1 MNTRSLSFRLVTWYA
16 GVLTLV
22 FVLIGALTVVLLRE
36 YLESNVLDTQ
46 ARRARQIADTLVAA
60 ASRTG
65 DAAMA
70 REVEALYAPEA
81 NERFIRITRGD
92 GHVVYASG
100 PPHDDSFDPA
110 SVAAPSL
117 TYFGLTRPNAA
128 GPGPTPPDSAPA
140 ATPPPVLTRA
150 ASFPRKESSL
160 KGPVLIAAQTYAGAD
175 NSRYVVEV
183 GVSTARTEE
192 TVRQVLLMLAIGLPI
207 AVCVAVAGGFVLV
220 RRALKPVDNLSQKA
234 AAITQHSLSERLPVV
249 RTGDELERL
258 SVSLNLMISRLE
270 DAINS
275 SKQFVADASHELRT
289 PLAVL
294 RGELENLA
302 QDAQLKPQ
310 TRETL
315 GSSLEEVDR
324 LAEIVEGLLA
334 LSRLDTGEARAEWV
348 RFDLAALVATT
359 ADQMS
364 LLAEDKH
371 ITVVCD
377 SSERVMIE
385 GDQARLKQ
393 VVVNLLDN
401 AIKYTPNGG
410 RIKLKI
416 AQEEGNAVLDVADDG
431 IGIPPEAL
439 PHVFKRFFRVD
450 GSRSRDQGGAGLGL
464 SIVKSIC
471 DAHGARVE
479 VSSTPGQGSRFRI
492 RQPLA
497 AEPLAHA
504 RS

>member
-1 MNTRSLSFRLVTWYA
+1 
-16 GVLTLV
+16 
-22 FVLIGALTVVLLRE
+22 
-36 YLESNVLDTQ
+36 
-46 ARRARQIADTLVAA
+46 
-60 ASRTG
+60 
-65 DAAMA
+65 
-70 REVEALYAPEA
+70 
-81 NERFIRITRGD
+81 
-92 GHVVYASG
+92 
-100 PPHDDSFDPA
+100 
-110 SVAAPSL
+110 
-117 TYFGLTRPNAA
+117 
-128 GPGPTPPDSAPA
+128 
-140 ATPPPVLTRA
+140 
-150 ASFPRKESSL
+150 
-160 KGPVLIAAQTYAGAD
+160 
-175 NSRYVVEV
+175 
-183 GVSTARTEE
+183 
-192 TVRQVLLMLAIGLPI
+192 MLAIGLPV
-207 AVCVAVAGGFVLV
+207 AVCVAVTGGFVLV

-234 AAITQHSLSERLPVV
+234 AAITHHNLSERLPVV

-258 SVSLNLMISRLE
+258 SLSLNLMISRLE

-334 LSRLDTGEARAEWV
+334 LSRLDAGEASAEWV

-401 AIKYTPNGG
+401 AIKYTPCGG
-410 RIKLKI
+410 TVRLQISR
-416 AQEEGNAVLDVADDG
+416 QEGFAVLDVADDG

-450 GSRSRDQGGAGLGL
+450 DSRSRDKGGAGLGL
-464 SIVKSIC
+464 SIVQSIC
-471 DAHGARVE
+471 TAHGAQVE
-479 VSSTPGQGSRFRI
+479 VSSVLGKGSRFRV

-497 AEPLAHA
+497 SATHPSL
-504 RS
+504 

>member
-1 MNTRSLSFRLVTWYA
+1 VNTRSLSFRLVTWYA

-22 FVLIGALTVVLLRE
+22 FILIGALTIVLLRE

-46 ARRARQIADTLVAA
+46 AGRARQIADTLVAA
-60 ASRTG
+60 ATRTG
-65 DAAMA
+65 EATMA
-70 REVEALYAPEA
+70 QEVEALYAPEA

-92 GHVVYASG
+92 GHVVYVSG
-100 PPHDDSFDPA
+100 KPRDGSFDPA
-110 SVAAPSL
+110 AVPAPSL
-117 TYFGLTRPNAA
+117 RRP
-128 GPGPTPPDSAPA
+128 GEF
-140 ATPPPVLTRA
+140 L
-150 ASFPRKESSL
+150 RKESLLQGS
-160 KGPVLIAAQTYAGAD
+160 VLVAAQTYTGAGD
-175 NSRYVVEV
+175 SRYVVEV
-183 GVSTARTEE
+183 GISTARTEE

-207 AVCVAVAGGFVLV
+207 AVCVAVVGGFILV

-302 QDAQLKPQ
+302 QDAQLKSH

-315 GSSLEEVDR
+315 GSALEEVDR

-334 LSRLDTGEARAEWV
+334 LSRLDTGEAQAQWL

-377 SSERVMIE
+377 SSERVLVE

-393 VVVNLLDN
+393 VIVNLLDN

-410 RIKLKI
+410 CIKLKI
-416 AQEEGNAVLDVADDG
+416 TQEEGNAVLDVADDG

-479 VSSTPGQGSRFRI
+479 VSSTLGQGSRFRI

-497 AEPLAHA
+497 AEPFMPL
-504 RS
+504 RP

>member
-1 MNTRSLSFRLVTWYA
+1 VNTRSLSFRLVTWYA
-16 GVLTLV
+16 GLLTLV
-22 FVLIGALTVVLLRE
+22 FLLLGALTVILLRE

-46 ARRARQIADTLVAA
+46 ARRARQIVDTLVAA
-60 ASRTG
+60 VGRMG
-65 DAAMA
+65 EDGVA
-70 REVEALYAPEA
+70 REVEELYAPEA

-92 GHVVYASG
+92 GHVVYASRA
-100 PPHDDSFDPA
+100 PHDRSFDPA
-110 SVAAPSL
+110 AVPAPSL
-117 TYFGLTRPNAA
+117 SRGEMFLRKETPRGGSVLVAA
-128 GPGPTPPDSAPA
+128 VSGPGEAR
-140 ATPPPVLTRA
+140 TRY
-150 ASFPRKESSL
+150 
-160 KGPVLIAAQTYAGAD
+160 I
-175 NSRYVVEV
+175 VEV
-183 GVSTARTEE
+183 GVSNARTEE
-192 TVRQVLLMLAIGLPI
+192 TVHQVLLMLAIGLPV

-234 AAITQHSLSERLPVV
+234 AAITQHNLSERLPVV
-249 RTGDELERL
+249 RSGDELERL
-258 SVSLNLMISRLE
+258 SLSLNLMITRLE

-289 PLAVL
+289 PLAVV

-302 QDAQLKPQ
+302 QDSQLKSQ

-315 GSSLEEVDR
+315 GSALEEVDR
-324 LAEIVEGLLA
+324 LADIVEGLLA
-334 LSRLDTGEARAEWV
+334 LSRLDTGEVKSEWV
-348 RFDLAALVATT
+348 RFDLAELVATT

-377 SSERVMIE
+377 CAERVMVE

-401 AIKYTPNGG
+401 AIKYTPDRG
-410 RIKLKI
+410 RIRLKI
-416 AQEEGNAVLDVADDG
+416 SRENGNAVLDVVDDG
-431 IGIPPEAL
+431 IGIPAEAL

-450 GSRSRDQGGAGLGL
+450 GSRSRDQGVGGAGLGL

-471 DAHGARVE
+471 DAHGARLE
-479 VSSTPGQGSRFRI
+479 VSSTPGQGSHFRV

-497 AEPLAHA
+497 SEPLAHA

>member
-22 FVLIGALTVVLLRE
+22 FILIGALTIILLRE

-65 DAAMA
+65 EATMA
-70 REVEALYAPEA
+70 REVEELYAPEA

-100 PPHDDSFDPA
+100 APRDGSFDPIT
-110 SVAAPSL
+110 VPAPSL
-117 TYFGLTRPNAA
+117 TRP
-128 GPGPTPPDSAPA
+128 GEF
-140 ATPPPVLTRA
+140 L
-150 ASFPRKESSL
+150 RKESSPQ
-160 KGPVLIAAQTYAGAD
+160 GAVLIAAQTYTGAAD
-175 NSRYVVEV
+175 SRYVVEV
-183 GVSTARTEE
+183 GVSNARTEE
-192 TVRQVLLMLAIGLPI
+192 TVRQVLLMLTVGLPI
-207 AVCVAVAGGFVLV
+207 AVCVAVTGGFVLV

-234 AAITQHSLSERLPVV
+234 AAITQHNLSERLPVV
-249 RTGDELERL
+249 RSGDELERL

-302 QDAQLKPQ
+302 QDVELKPQ

-324 LAEIVEGLLA
+324 LTEIVEGLLA
-334 LSRLDTGEARAEWV
+334 LSRLDTGEAQTQRE

-371 ITVVCD
+371 ITVVCA
-377 SSERVMIE
+377 SSEHVMIE
-385 GDQARLKQ
+385 GDQAKLKQ

-410 RIKLKI
+410 RIDLTI
-416 AQEEGNAVLDVADDG
+416 AQEAGEAVLDVADDG

-479 VSSTPGQGSRFRI
+479 VRSTPGRGSCFRL
-492 RQPLA
+492 RVPEFPRDA
-497 AEPLAHA
+497 AVHH
-504 RS
+504 

>member
-1 MNTRSLSFRLVTWYA
+1 VNTSSLSFRLVTWYA

-22 FVLIGALTVVLLRE
+22 FVLLGALTVILLRE

-60 ASRTG
+60 VSRTG
-65 DAAMA
+65 ESAMA
-70 REVEALYAPEA
+70 REVEELYAPEA
-81 NERFIRITRGD
+81 NERFMRITRKD
-92 GHVVYASG
+92 GRVVYASRA
-100 PPHDDSFDPA
+100 PHDGSFNPSA
-110 SVAAPSL
+110 VPAPSL
-117 TYFGLTRPNAA
+117 TREGAFL
-128 GPGPTPPDSAPA
+128 
-140 ATPPPVLTRA
+140 
-150 ASFPRKESSL
+150 RKESL
-160 KGPVLIAAQTYAGAD
+160 PKGSVLIAAVSSSGATD
-175 NSRYVVEV
+175 SPRYVVEV
-183 GVSTARTEE
+183 GVSNARTEE
-192 TVRQVLLMLAIGLPI
+192 TVRQVLLMLAIGLPV

-234 AAITQHSLSERLPVV
+234 AVITQHNLSERLPVV

-258 SVSLNLMISRLE
+258 SLSLNLMISRLE

-289 PLAVL
+289 PLSVM

-302 QDAQLKPQ
+302 QDLQLKPQ

-315 GSSLEEVDR
+315 GSALEEVDR

-334 LSRLDTGEARAEWV
+334 LSRLDTGEVKSEWV
-348 RFDLAALVATT
+348 RFDLAELVATT
-359 ADQMS
+359 TDQMS

-377 SSERVMIE
+377 CAERVMVE

-401 AIKYTPNGG
+401 AIKYTPDGG
-410 RIKLKI
+410 RIRLKI
-416 AQEEGNAVLDVADDG
+416 ARENGSAVLDVVDDG
-431 IGIPPEAL
+431 IGIPVDAL
-439 PHVFKRFFRVD
+439 PHVFNRFFRVD
-450 GSRSRDQGGAGLGL
+450 GSRSREHGAGGAGLGL

-479 VSSTPGQGSRFRI
+479 VSSTPGQGSRFRV

-497 AEPLAHA
+497 
-504 RS
+504 S

>member
-1 MNTRSLSFRLVTWYA
+1 VNTRSLSFRLVTWYA

-22 FVLIGALTVVLLRE
+22 FILIGALTIILLRE
-36 YLESNVLDTQ
+36 YLDSNVLDTQ

-60 ASRTG
+60 ANRTG
-65 DAAMA
+65 EATMA
-70 REVEALYAPEA
+70 REVEELYAPEA

-100 PPHDDSFDPA
+100 PPRDGSFDPA
-110 SVAAPSL
+110 TVPAPSL
-117 TYFGLTRPNAA
+117 THPDLTRP
-128 GPGPTPPDSAPA
+128 GPARPSAF
-140 ATPPPVLTRA
+140 LRQ
-150 ASFPRKESSL
+150 ESLS
-160 KGPVLIAAQTYAGAD
+160 KGSVFIAAQTYSGAD
-175 NSRYVVEV
+175 NSLYIVEV

-302 QDAQLKPQ
+302 QDARLVPQ

-334 LSRLDTGEARAEWV
+334 LSRLDTGEAQAEWV

-479 VSSTPGQGSRFRI
+479 VSSTPGRGSRFRI

>member
-22 FVLIGALTVVLLRE
+22 FVLLGALTLIVLRQ

-46 ARRARQIADTLVAA
+46 ERRARQIVDTLVAA
-60 ASRTG
+60 VSRTG
-65 DAAMA
+65 ESGMA
-70 REVEALYAPEA
+70 REVEELYAPEA

-100 PPHDDSFDPA
+100 NPHDGSFDPA
-110 SVAAPSL
+110 TVPAPSL
-117 TYFGLTRPNAA
+117 ARE
-128 GPGPTPPDSAPA
+128 GPF
-140 ATPPPVLTRA
+140 L
-150 ASFPRKESSL
+150 RKESL
-160 KGPVLIAAQTYAGAD
+160 PKGSMLIAAVSNTGATAF
-175 NSRYVVEV
+175 RYVVEV

-192 TVRQVLLMLAIGLPI
+192 TVRQVLLMLAIGLPV

-220 RRALKPVDNLSQKA
+220 RRALKPVDHLSQKA
-234 AAITQHSLSERLPVV
+234 AVITQHNLSERLPVV

-258 SVSLNLMISRLE
+258 SLSLNLMISRLE

-302 QDAQLKPQ
+302 QDSQLKSQ

-315 GSSLEEVDR
+315 GSALEEVDR

-334 LSRLDTGEARAEWV
+334 LSRLDTGEVKSEWI
-348 RFDLAALVATT
+348 RFDLAELVATT
-359 ADQMS
+359 ADQMN

-371 ITVVCD
+371 IAVVCD
-377 SSERVMIE
+377 CAERVMVE

-401 AIKYTPNGG
+401 AIKYTPDGG
-410 RIKLKI
+410 RIRLKT
-416 AQEEGNAVLDVADDG
+416 ARDAGSAVLDVVDDG

-450 GSRSRDQGGAGLGL
+450 GSRSREHGAGGAGLGL

-479 VSSTPGQGSRFRI
+479 VSSTPGQGSQFRV

-497 AEPLAHA
+497 
-504 RS
+504 RSLSDS

>member
-1 MNTRSLSFRLVTWYA
+1 
-16 GVLTLV
+16 
-22 FVLIGALTVVLLRE
+22 
-36 YLESNVLDTQ
+36 
-46 ARRARQIADTLVAA
+46 
-60 ASRTG
+60 
-65 DAAMA
+65 
-70 REVEALYAPEA
+70 
-81 NERFIRITRGD
+81 
-92 GHVVYASG
+92 
-100 PPHDDSFDPA
+100 
-110 SVAAPSL
+110 
-117 TYFGLTRPNAA
+117 
-128 GPGPTPPDSAPA
+128 
-140 ATPPPVLTRA
+140 
-150 ASFPRKESSL
+150 
-160 KGPVLIAAQTYAGAD
+160 
-175 NSRYVVEV
+175 
-183 GVSTARTEE
+183 
-192 TVRQVLLMLAIGLPI
+192 
-207 AVCVAVAGGFVLV
+207 
-220 RRALKPVDNLSQKA
+220 
-234 AAITQHSLSERLPVV
+234 
-249 RTGDELERL
+249 
-258 SVSLNLMISRLE
+258 
-270 DAINS
+270 
-275 SKQFVADASHELRT
+275 LRT

-416 AQEEGNAVLDVADDG
+416 TQEDGNAVLDVADDG

>member
-22 FVLIGALTVVLLRE
+22 FILIGVLTIVLLRE

-60 ASRTG
+60 EARTG
-65 DAAMA
+65 ELTMA
-70 REVEALYAPEA
+70 REVEEFYAPEA

-100 PPHDDSFDPA
+100 NPRDGSFDPTT
-110 SVAAPSL
+110 VPAPSL
-117 TYFGLTRPNAA
+117 TRQGEFL
-128 GPGPTPPDSAPA
+128 
-140 ATPPPVLTRA
+140 
-150 ASFPRKESSL
+150 RKERFL
-160 KGPVLIAAQTYAGAD
+160 KGSVLIAAQTHSGAD
-175 NSRYVVEV
+175 GSRYVVEV
-183 GVSTARTEE
+183 GVSTTRTEE
-192 TVRQVLLMLAIGLPI
+192 TVRQVLLMLAIGFPV
-207 AVCVAVAGGFVLV
+207 AVCVAVSGGFILV

-234 AAITQHSLSERLPVV
+234 AAITQHNLSERLPVV

-258 SVSLNLMISRLE
+258 SLSLNLMISRLE

-302 QDAQLKPQ
+302 QDAQLRSA
-310 TRETL
+310 TRERL
-315 GSSLEEVDR
+315 GSALEEVDR

-334 LSRLDTGEARAEWV
+334 LSRLDTGEAQAEWV
-348 RFDLAALVATT
+348 KFDLSELVATT
-359 ADQMS
+359 TDQIS
-364 LLAEDKH
+364 LLAEDKKIAVSCNGAEH
-371 ITVVCD
+371 
-377 SSERVMIE
+377 VMIQ
-385 GDQARLKQ
+385 GDRARLKQ
-393 VVVNLLDN
+393 VLVNLLDN
-401 AIKYTPNGG
+401 AIKYTPIGGHISLTTAQDNGW
-410 RIKLKI
+410 
-416 AQEEGNAVLDVADDG
+416 AVLDVEDDG
-431 IGIPPEAL
+431 IGIPAEAM

-471 DAHGARVE
+471 DAHGARIE
-479 VSSTPGQGSRFRI
+479 VRSVSGRGSRFRLTFPTLP
-492 RQPLA
+492 RA
-497 AEPLAHA
+497 AEAACSPQPTAALAGGHSFTHDA
-504 RS
+504 AAHH

>member
-1 MNTRSLSFRLVTWYA
+1 MNTSSLSFRLVTWYA

-22 FVLIGALTVVLLRE
+22 FILLGALTVVLLRE

-60 ASRTG
+60 VDRTG
-65 DAAMA
+65 EDVLA
-70 REVEALYAPEA
+70 RQVQELYAPEA
-81 NERFIRITRGD
+81 NERFIRITRMD
-92 GHVVYASG
+92 GHVVYSSG
-100 PPHDDSFDPA
+100 PPHDGTFDPA
-110 SVAAPSL
+110 TVPPPSL
-117 TYFGLTRPNAA
+117 THTGESL
-128 GPGPTPPDSAPA
+128 
-140 ATPPPVLTRA
+140 
-150 ASFPRKESSL
+150 RKESSA
-160 KGPVLIAAQTYAGAD
+160 KGSVLIAGMFNKGGSAP
-175 NSRYVVEV
+175 RYVVEV

-207 AVCVAVAGGFVLV
+207 AVCVAVAGGFILV
-220 RRALKPVDNLSQKA
+220 RRALKPVDNLSRKA
-234 AAITQHSLSERLPVV
+234 AAITQHNLSERLPVV

-258 SVSLNLMISRLE
+258 SLSLNLMISRLE

-302 QDAQLKPQ
+302 QDLQLKSQ

-315 GSSLEEVDR
+315 GSALEEVDR

-334 LSRLDTGEARAEWV
+334 LSRLDTGEVASAWV
-348 RFDLAALVATT
+348 RFDLAELVSTT
-359 ADQMS
+359 ASQMS

-371 ITVVCD
+371 ITVLCD
-377 SSERVMIE
+377 CAERVMIE

-410 RIKLKI
+410 RVKLEI
-416 AQEEGNAVLDVADDG
+416 TQEAGDAVLDVADDG
-431 IGIPPEAL
+431 VGIPPEAL

-450 GSRSRDQGGAGLGL
+450 GSRSREQGGAGLGL

-471 DAHGARVE
+471 DAHGAHVE

-497 AEPLAHA
+497 PEPLAHA